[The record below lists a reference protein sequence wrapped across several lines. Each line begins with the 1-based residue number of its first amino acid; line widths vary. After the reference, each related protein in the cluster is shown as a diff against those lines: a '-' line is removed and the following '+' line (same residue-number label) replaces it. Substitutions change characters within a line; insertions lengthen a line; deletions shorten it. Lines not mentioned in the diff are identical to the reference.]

1 MIQLHSLCSFPVHM
15 YNIYPFFVI
24 SAIECSCS
32 LGVLLKCGDTPPPP
46 PQWVTV
52 SLLLSI
58 LRGQLAKAQ
67 VNLLTASV
75 QAPLYGA
82 MQSIRTTLEE
92 AKDMYVMCMLVLMYT
107 RS

>member
-1 MIQLHSLCSFPVHM
+1 MSTVYMC
-15 YNIYPFFVI
+15 I
-24 SAIECSCS
+24 SIVAIEESVRSSS
-32 LGVLLKCGDTPPPP
+32 LELFLKCGDTLPP

-58 LRGQLAKAQ
+58 LRDQLAKAQ

-75 QAPLYGA
+75 QTPLYGV

-92 AKDMYVMCMLVLMYT
+92 AKDMCGMCVCLLCT
-107 RS
+107 IL